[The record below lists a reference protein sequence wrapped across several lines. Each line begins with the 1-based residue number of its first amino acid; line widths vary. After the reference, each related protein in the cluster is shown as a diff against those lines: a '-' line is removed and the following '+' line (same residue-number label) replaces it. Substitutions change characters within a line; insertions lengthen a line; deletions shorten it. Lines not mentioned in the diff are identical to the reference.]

1 MRRTP
6 VSKTTA
12 SRSPKKFPSYEKVF
26 TLDEIR
32 RSLPYV
38 RRVLKDAVEAYDLVQ
53 HHRRRLAR
61 CPGGMG
67 HARLAEERDAAVA
80 KLNRT
85 IDECHAMGISYI
97 DIPNGRVGFRVEVED
112 RPASV
117 LWRLGD
123 PLSVSELEP
132 AAL

>member
-6 VSKTTA
+6 TSKPA
-12 SRSPKKFPSYEKVF
+12 AARSPKKLPTYERVF
-26 TLDEIR
+26 TLEEVR
-32 RSLPYV
+32 RALPYV

-97 DIPNGRVGFRVEVED
+97 DIPNGRVGFRVVIEGC
-112 RPASV
+112 PASV

-123 PLSVSELEP
+123 PLSVPEMERAPL
-132 AAL
+132 